1 MIADLKPDGYHE
13 LSRTQLIQPTNKRG
27 GRRELGAVN
36 WVHPAYANRR
46 IFTRNDE
53 EMICA
58 SLEQP

>member
-1 MIADLKPDGYHE
+1 
-13 LSRTQLIQPTNKRG
+13 
-27 GRRELGAVN
+27 LGAVN